1 MKKVFQKNKLFTQHH
16 FWNKNGAGFT
26 LLEVLVALSVLI
38 MGLLASVSLLTKT
51 SSLNT
56 VISDRLIASHLAQ
69 EGIELVRNLISNNI
83 LAGKIWNSGLSAN
96 DDGYQIDYNDGRL
109 YDFNERP
116 FQPLKFDGSLY
127 SYDSGQPTK
136 FKRKIRIFYE
146 NNDEMVVQSIVTWQ
160 SHRIKGDITLTVED
174 HFYRE

>member
-1 MKKVFQKNKLFTQHH
+1 MKEIFQKNKSFIQHH
-16 FWNKNGAGFT
+16 FYSKNGAGFT

-69 EGIELVRNLISNNI
+69 EGVELVRNLIDNNI
-83 LAGKIWNSGLSAN
+83 LAGRIWNSGLSIG
-96 DDGYQIDYNDGRL
+96 DYQIDYNDNSL
-109 YDFNERP
+109 QNFTDT
-116 FQPLKFDGSLY
+116 PLKFDGSLY
-127 SYDSGQPTK
+127 SYDFGQPTK
-136 FKRKIRIFYE
+136 FKRKIRIFY
-146 NNDEMVVQSIVTWQ
+146 NGNDEMVVQSIVTWQ

>member
-1 MKKVFQKNKLFTQHH
+1 MKKVFQKNKSFTQHH

-69 EGIELVRNLISNNI
+69 EGIELVRNLIDNNI
-83 LAGKIWNSGLSAN
+83 LAGEIWNHGLSAG
-96 DDGYQIDYNDGRL
+96 DYQIDYNDNNL
-109 YDFNERP
+109 QNFTDT
-116 FQPLKFDGSLY
+116 PLKFDGSLY

-136 FKRKIRIFYE
+136 FKRKIHIFYE

>member
-1 MKKVFQKNKLFTQHH
+1 MRKVFQKNKSFTQHH
-16 FWNKNGAGFT
+16 FYSKNGAGFT

-69 EGIELVRNLISNNI
+69 EGIELVRNLIDNNI
-83 LAGKIWNSGLSAN
+83 LAGEIWNHGLSAGN
-96 DDGYQIDYNDGRL
+96 YQIDYNDGRL

-136 FKRKIRIFYE
+136 FKRKIRIFY
-146 NNDEMVVQSIVTWQ
+146 NGNDEMVVQSIVTWQ
-160 SHRIKGDITLTVED
+160 SHRIKGDISLTVED

>member
-1 MKKVFQKNKLFTQHH
+1 MRKVFQKNKLFAPRH
-16 FWNKNGAGFT
+16 FWNESGAGFT

-38 MGLLASVSLLTKT
+38 MGLLASVSLLAKT

-83 LAGKIWNSGLSAN
+83 LAGEIWNHGLPAG
-96 DDGYQIDYNDGRL
+96 DYQIDYNDNNLHG
-109 YDFNERP
+109 FTNT
-116 FQPLKFDGSLY
+116 PLRFDGSLY
-127 SYDSGQPTK
+127 SYDFGQSTK
-136 FKRKIRIFYE
+136 FKRKIHIFYE

-160 SHRIKGDITLTVED
+160 SHRIKGDITLTIED